1 MKKSFVLVITLFLIL
16 CSCSNDV
23 PAKEELP
30 LIANPAIT
38 AFLCNGQD
46 VQLSIGTAPGIDAF
60 DSIQWYETDKNGDA
74 PTVIE
79 GANSL
84 VLEIPDYATE
94 QIRYYVCKVSKGKR
108 TETST
113 VFSVARTGLPVVSIT
128 TDGSEITKETWL
140 DAGLEIDG
148 KTLSGEIKGRGNS
161 SWRFPKKSFSLKLS
175 VKTELFEMPKHK
187 RWVLIGNS
195 IDSSLLRNY
204 FASYLGNEIFTG
216 HGWNPSFVFVDLVI
230 DGTYWGNYILGEQ
243 IKIAGKR
250 VDITDISDPDAGV
263 GNGGF
268 IVEVNRYMDEAFNF
282 VTDMDVPF
290 SLKDPDE
297 VSEDIQQHV
306 KQVIQTAED
315 ALFSE
320 NFTDA
325 ETGYAKY
332 FDVGSVIDWYLVNEI
347 TSNLD
352 AAFRTSVYMYYD
364 NTDGKIHMGPNW
376 DFDLS
381 CGKGINKETSL
392 HVQNSKWMKRFFQDP
407 AFDAAVKARYSQVR
421 AGIANAVNTML
432 ADMAESISVS
442 AQLNNA
448 RWNVRADYAD
458 SVETLQTW
466 LNARLA
472 WLDTLWL

>member
-1 MKKSFVLVITLFLIL
+1 MKKSLVLVITLILIL

-46 VQLSIGTAPGIDAF
+46 VQLSISAAPEVDAF
-60 DSIQWYETDKNGDA
+60 DSIQWYETDKNGDVSA
-74 PTVIE
+74 VIE

-84 VLEIPDYATE
+84 VFAVPAFDTE

-113 VFSVARTGLPVVSIT
+113 VFSVARTGLHVVTIT
-128 TDGSEITKETWL
+128 TVGSAITKENWL
-140 DAGLEIDG
+140 AASLEIDG
-148 KTLSGEIKGRGNS
+148 NALEGEIKGRGNS
-161 SWRFPKKSFSLKLS
+161 SWRFPKKSFSLKLNA
-175 VKTELFEMPKHK
+175 KTELFEMPEHK
-187 RWVLIGNS
+187 RWVLIGNN
-195 IDSSLLRNY
+195 IDNSLLRNY

-243 IKIAGKR
+243 IKIDKNR
-250 VDITDISDPDAGV
+250 VDIKDISKNGI

-268 IVEVNRYMDEAFNF
+268 IVEVNRYMDEAFSF

-297 VSEDIQQHV
+297 VSEDIQQYV
-306 KQVIQTAED
+306 QQVIQAAED

-325 ETGYAKY
+325 ETGYIKY
-332 FDVGSVIDWYLVNEI
+332 FDVDSVIDWYLVNEI

-381 CGKGINKETSL
+381 CGKGITKETSL

-421 AGIANAVNTML
+421 TEIANAVNTML
-432 ADMAESISVS
+432 TEMAQSISVS

-448 RWNVRADYAD
+448 RWSVQGDYAD
-458 SVETLQTW
+458 SVDTLQTW

-472 WLDTLWL
+472 WLDTQWL